1 LFLGKKYYQK
11 IKRYKKNIYIY
22 IYIKDNL
29 GKKTHV
35 KPKKTKNKKK
45 HVKKKQN
52 KTKYKKNYN
61 TSPTHFRT
69 LLNVT
74 LT

>member
-11 IKRYKKNIYIY
+11 IKRYKKNIYI
-22 IYIKDNL
+22 KDNL

-35 KPKKTKNKKK
+35 KPKKKNKKK
-45 HVKKKQN
+45 TCKKKT

-61 TSPTHFRT
+61 TSPIRFKNIT
-69 LLNVT
+69 
-74 LT
+74 